1 MLMNNFFEI
10 KEKTVSEAR
19 DKAVITSQII
29 INKSHKIFEGHF
41 PNQPI
46 VPGVCMIQLI
56 KEILENH
63 LNSKLVLSSAS
74 NIKFL
79 SVINPEINN
88 ILNVEISYTNSDTP
102 FDVDARL
109 YWGEIMFF
117 KIKGV
122 FKV

>member
-1 MLMNNFFEI
+1 MLMNDFFEI
-10 KEKTVSEAR
+10 KGKSVQEQNGQSTISGK
-19 DKAVITSQII
+19 II

-46 VPGVCMIQLI
+46 VPGVCMIQMI

-63 LNSKLVLSSAS
+63 LSRKLIFASAN

-88 ILNVEISYTNSDTP
+88 NINFEILYRGLESHL
-102 FDVDARL
+102 DVDARL
-109 YWGEIMFF
+109 FLRETIFF
-117 KIKGV
+117 KVKGM
-122 FKV
+122 FID